1 MNKQRLEQLF
11 SGLLVLSFFLP
22 WVDDGFISLSAMQYP
37 GFVLGISGNGQAAF
51 LYALYLIP
59 VLAVAVI
66 LFSFQGKN
74 TKVLSL
80 VLGALSIVLG
90 GYILY
95 EGAFAFG
102 SFIAILAGLGIVVTE
117 LKEDWEHYISI
128 SSVSNVF
135 QPFQISN
142 DYLDKGNDNLDK
154 GFLGHPIGLRT
165 LFLTEM
171 WERMSYYGMRAL
183 LVLYMTG
190 TITNFNPGLGW
201 TQMES
206 QAIYGIYVGMVY
218 FMVVPGGWIAD
229 NILGHQKAVLYGAM
243 IIALG
248 HFTLAIP
255 VEQTFFLGL
264 IFVVLGTGLLK
275 GNISTIVGKLYKEDD
290 SRRESGYTIFYMAI
304 NIGSTLG
311 FLVCSYLGEKI
322 GWHWGFGAAG
332 IGMSFGVLQF
342 IFSKKLLGVA
352 GINPNPMEDRRRAKL
367 VLGTK
372 VSLGVMFVVIAS
384 GLLGFYSIEP
394 RVFAENFSYFLTVVA
409 GLYFLYLFFF
419 AGLTSAEK
427 RNLLLLGLL
436 FIGAAAFWSGFDQS
450 ASSLSIFARDYT
462 DLSVSGYIIPVGW
475 LQFANPIF
483 VVIFAP
489 IFAGIWTHLGRI
501 NLNPA
506 LPIKFALGLV
516 LMAVSFVIM
525 LFAVE
530 LAMETAPVG
539 MRWLILT
546 YLLQTWGE
554 LTLSPIGLAAF
565 SRYSPK
571 KYIGQM
577 FGLWFLASAIGGVLA
592 GLLGGDA
599 MDAGLESISPVF
611 NFMIKY
617 YLAIALILI
626 VLSRFIKRPDSPKS
640 EDKEAAN

>member
-1 MNKQRLEQLF
+1 MSN
-11 SGLLVLSFFLP
+11 
-22 WVDDGFISLSAMQYP
+22 
-37 GFVLGISGNGQAAF
+37 
-51 LYALYLIP
+51 
-59 VLAVAVI
+59 
-66 LFSFQGKN
+66 
-74 TKVLSL
+74 
-80 VLGALSIVLG
+80 
-90 GYILY
+90 
-95 EGAFAFG
+95 
-102 SFIAILAGLGIVVTE
+102 
-117 LKEDWEHYISI
+117 
-128 SSVSNVF
+128 SSVS
-135 QPFQISN
+135 S
-142 DYLDKGNDNLDK
+142 DYLDK

-190 TITNFNPGLGW
+190 TVTNFNPGLGW

-255 VEQTFFLGL
+255 IQQTFFLGL

-290 SRRESGYTIFYMAI
+290 GRRESGYTIFYMAI

-342 IFSKKLLGVA
+342 IYSKKLLGVA

-372 VSLGVMFVVIAS
+372 ISLGVMFVVIAS
-384 GLLGFYSIEP
+384 GLLGLYSIEP
-394 RVFAENFSYFLTVVA
+394 RGFAENFSYFLTVVA

-427 RNLLLLGLL
+427 RNLILLGLL
-436 FIGAAAFWSGFDQS
+436 FVGAAAFWSGFDQS

-462 DLSVSGYIIPVGW
+462 DLSVSGYIIPIGW

-506 LPIKFALGLV
+506 LPIKFAFGLM

-599 MDAGLESISPVF
+599 LDAGLESISPVF

-626 VLSRFIKRPDSPKS
+626 VLSRFIKKPASPNP
-640 EDKEAAN
+640 EDETASN

>member
-1 MNKQRLEQLF
+1 MSN
-11 SGLLVLSFFLP
+11 
-22 WVDDGFISLSAMQYP
+22 
-37 GFVLGISGNGQAAF
+37 
-51 LYALYLIP
+51 
-59 VLAVAVI
+59 
-66 LFSFQGKN
+66 
-74 TKVLSL
+74 
-80 VLGALSIVLG
+80 
-90 GYILY
+90 
-95 EGAFAFG
+95 
-102 SFIAILAGLGIVVTE
+102 
-117 LKEDWEHYISI
+117 
-128 SSVSNVF
+128 SSVS
-135 QPFQISN
+135 S
-142 DYLDKGNDNLDK
+142 DYLDK

-190 TITNFNPGLGW
+190 TVTNFNPGLGW

-255 VEQTFFLGL
+255 IQQTFFLGL

-290 SRRESGYTIFYMAI
+290 GRRESGYTIFYMAI

-342 IFSKKLLGVA
+342 IYSKKLLGVA

-372 VSLGVMFVVIAS
+372 ISLGVMFVVIAS

-394 RVFAENFSYFLTVVA
+394 RGFAENFSYFLTVVA

-427 RNLLLLGLL
+427 RNLILLALL
-436 FIGAAAFWSGFDQS
+436 FVGAAAFWSGFDQS

-462 DLSVSGYIIPVGW
+462 DLSVSGYIIPIGW

-506 LPIKFALGLV
+506 LPIKFAFGLM

-599 MDAGLESISPVF
+599 LDAGLESISPVF

-626 VLSRFIKRPDSPKS
+626 VLSRFIKKPASPTP
-640 EDKEAAN
+640 EDDTASN

>member
-1 MNKQRLEQLF
+1 MSE
-11 SGLLVLSFFLP
+11 
-22 WVDDGFISLSAMQYP
+22 
-37 GFVLGISGNGQAAF
+37 
-51 LYALYLIP
+51 
-59 VLAVAVI
+59 
-66 LFSFQGKN
+66 
-74 TKVLSL
+74 
-80 VLGALSIVLG
+80 SIV
-90 GYILY
+90 
-95 EGAFAFG
+95 
-102 SFIAILAGLGIVVTE
+102 
-117 LKEDWEHYISI
+117 
-128 SSVSNVF
+128 
-135 QPFQISN
+135 SN
-142 DYLDKGNDNLDK
+142 DNADT

-190 TITNFNPGLGW
+190 AITEFNPGLGW
-201 TQMES
+201 SQMEA

-218 FMVVPGGWIAD
+218 FMVVPGGWLAD

-255 VEQTFFLGL
+255 IEQTFF
-264 IFVVLGTGLLK
+264 
-275 GNISTIVGKLYKEDD
+275 
-290 SRRESGYTIFYMAI
+290 
-304 NIGSTLG
+304 
-311 FLVCSYLGEKI
+311 
-322 GWHWGFGAAG
+322 W

-342 IFSKKLLGVA
+342 IYSKKLLGSA
-352 GINPNPMEDRRRAKL
+352 GMNPNPMEDHKRAKL
-367 VLGTK
+367 ALGAK
-372 VSLGVMFVVIAS
+372 ISLGVMFVVIVS

-394 RVFAENFSYFLTVVA
+394 RVFAENFSYFLTIVA
-409 GLYFLYLFFF
+409 GVYFLYLFLF
-419 AGLTSAEK
+419 AGLNSIEK
-427 RNLLLLGLL
+427 RNLILLALL

-489 IFAGIWTHLGRI
+489 IFAGIWTHLGRV

-506 LPIKFALGLV
+506 LPIKFALGLA
-516 LMAVSFVIM
+516 LMAISFVVM

-571 KYIGQM
+571 RYIGQM

-592 GLLGGDA
+592 GLLGGEALDT
-599 MDAGLESISPVF
+599 GLESISPVF

-617 YLAIALILI
+617 YFAIALILI
-626 VLSRFIKRPDSPKS
+626 LLSWFIKKPDNPKT
-640 EDKEAAN
+640 EDEAISGQD